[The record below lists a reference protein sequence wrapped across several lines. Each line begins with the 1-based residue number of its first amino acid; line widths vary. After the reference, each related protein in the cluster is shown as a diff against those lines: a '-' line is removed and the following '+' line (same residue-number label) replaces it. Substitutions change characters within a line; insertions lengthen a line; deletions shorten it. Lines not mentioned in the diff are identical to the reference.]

1 MNLISK
7 ITAIISFI
15 IIVSSSNIKAQG
27 VDAYFYYAPFYTQ
40 KTGTYI
46 ETYIAIAG
54 NSVNYTMN
62 SDSALQAEVEVTM
75 LFKNVDQ
82 VKEYR
87 KFKIVSP
94 AIPDSATYFPSFIDL
109 QRIAIPQGVYN
120 FELIIKDVNAPE
132 NEDKFKI
139 SQLVTV
145 NIPENQLA
153 FSGIELIER
162 YYSSNKK
169 NIFYKNGYECIPYVS
184 DFFPQQV
191 KYLRFYAELYNAAK
205 EIGPLED
212 FLLMFHI
219 ENYNTSKPIKDYSS
233 FQKEKA
239 VNVNVIFREV
249 NISNLPTGNYYLV
262 IEVRNRENKLL
273 LTTKKFFQRLND
285 AAKPKDVDI
294 TNIEVSNTFV
304 KNYTSRDT
312 LAVYLSALR
321 PICDVGE
328 DRFIDNQLKAAN
340 LKFMQQFFYNFWE
353 KRNEANPEYAWLEY
367 KDKLNIVEKRYSTP
381 QNHGFATDRGRVYL
395 QYGPPNSVIIEK
407 NEPSAYPYEIWHYY
421 KIADQT
427 DKKFLFYN
435 KNSLYNDYI
444 LLYSDMKGEL
454 QNPEWEKELYSRNGE
469 WRGNSFGAQKSKARE
484 YMEGN

>member
-1 MNLISK
+1 MSLISK
-7 ITAIISFI
+7 ITVIIGT
-15 IIVSSSNIKAQG
+15 IIVVSTSVIKAQG

-40 KTGTYI
+40 DKGTYI

-54 NSVNYTMN
+54 NSVNYIMN

-94 AIPDSATYFPSFIDL
+94 SVSGNATYFPSFIDL

-120 FELIIKDVNAPE
+120 FELIIKDINAPDN
-132 NEDKFKI
+132 NEEFKI
-139 SQLVTV
+139 SQLITV

-153 FSGIELIER
+153 LSGIELIER

-184 DFFPQQV
+184 DFFPHQI

-205 EIGPLED
+205 ELGPLED
-212 FLLMFHI
+212 FLLLFHI

-239 VNVNVIFREV
+239 MNTNVIFREV
-249 NISNLPTGNYYLV
+249 NINNLPTGNYYLV
-262 IEVRNRENKLL
+262 IEVRDRKNNIL

-285 AAKPKDVDI
+285 VAKPKEFDI
-294 TNIEVSNTFV
+294 TDIEVSNTFA
-304 KNYTSRDT
+304 KEYKSRDT

-321 PICDVGE
+321 PICDAAE
-328 DRFIDNQLKAAN
+328 NRFIDNQLKAADIK
-340 LKFMQQFFYNFWE
+340 LMQQFFYNFWV
-353 KRNEANPEYAWLEY
+353 KRNETNPEYAWLEY

-395 QYGPPNSVIIEK
+395 QYGPPNSIIIEK

-435 KNSLYNDYI
+435 KNSLYNDYT
-444 LLYSDMKGEL
+444 LLYTNMIGEL

-469 WRGNSFGAQKSKARE
+469 WRSDSFENKKSKARE